1 MPQPARGPKTF
12 GAGGGHA
19 KNAKYT
25 LHRLGGYIWQYKY
38 LFLLAIIVSL
48 ASNLFAMGLSCGN
61 TVLTVAVMAILI
73 TAPLGAFGIDYTY
86 KKLLK

>member
-48 ASNLFAMGLSCGN
+48 ASNLFALVGYLIPKKWKEKARRN
-61 TVLTVAVMAILI
+61 TKEGRRERLRQILN
-73 TAPLGAFGIDYTY
+73 DY
-86 KKLLK
+86 